1 MKKIDSKLVPN
12 PKIVIHSNDESISN
26 PTEVT
31 ETLGSYFANISSDNN
46 YTREFKQYKNTREAT
61 PIPFNTPN
69 NLSLNEPFKLDEFN
83 NILQPS
89 KNSTPGE
96 DTIPYELYKRLP
108 NTEKQKLVDFL
119 NFLQCPY

>member
-1 MKKIDSKLVPN
+1 M
-12 PKIVIHSNDESISN
+12 
-26 PTEVT
+26 T

-108 NTEKQKLVDFL
+108 NTEKQKLMDFF
-119 NFLQCPY
+119 NFLWINHKFPEQWRNAHAMPILKPNKPPSSTNSY